1 MNLNSKIK
9 QLVRSYTLSLRREGI
24 PIEKVY
30 IFGSFAKGKAN
41 KDSDVDVAII
51 SSKFGKDRQKE
62 RVLLLRKRNNKAL
75 IIEPHPFSEDEFK
88 DVSYNPLVA
97 QIKKHAV
104 RISLLALIIC

>member
-9 QLVRSYTLSLRREGI
+9 QLVKDYALSLREEGI
-24 PIEKVY
+24 PVDEVY

-51 SSKFGKDRQKE
+51 SPKFGKDRQKE

-75 IIEPHPFSEDEFK
+75 IIEPHPFSKSEFRATG
-88 DVSYNPLVA
+88 YNPLVA
-97 QIKKHAV
+97 QIKKYSV
-104 RISLLALIIC
+104 RIPL